1 MNFCKILWTSYKTGN
16 AKNCKFVKQ
25 EWIFKICNKKWY
37 VIDSES
43 KSGYSRYDPIKFLT
57 KSIESNLCDYSD
69 SYILVT
75 GNITVTGTIAAAGD
89 NPVRRNKPLAAATQV
104 AFKNCASF
112 KNCRTEI
119 NDTFVDYTEFI
130 NIAMPMYNLMEYCD
144 NYSDS
149 SGSLWGFK
157 RDEIANNTSVTNADN
172 APSFKCKANLIAN
185 TNADGTKKGEIIALP
200 LKYLF
205 KYFSKIIRN
214 AIDLFQS
221 WTFIKMDWKLFAN
234 YSWDWC

>member
-1 MNFCKILWTSYKTGN
+1 
-16 AKNCKFVKQ
+16 
-25 EWIFKICNKKWY
+25 
-37 VIDSES
+37 
-43 KSGYSRYDPIKFLT
+43 
-57 KSIESNLCDYSD
+57 
-69 SYILVT
+69 
-75 GNITVTGTIAAAGD
+75 
-89 NPVRRNKPLAAATQV
+89 
-104 AFKNCASF
+104 
-112 KNCRTEI
+112 
-119 NDTFVDYTEFI
+119 
-130 NIAMPMYNLMEYCD
+130 MPMYNLIEYCD

-221 WTFIKMDWKLFAN
+221 WTFVKMDWKLFAN